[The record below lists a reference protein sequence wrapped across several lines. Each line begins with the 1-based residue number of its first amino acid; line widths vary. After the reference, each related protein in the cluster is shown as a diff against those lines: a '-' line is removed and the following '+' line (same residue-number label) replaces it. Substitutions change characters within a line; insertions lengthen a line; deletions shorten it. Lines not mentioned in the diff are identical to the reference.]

1 MNFLQ
6 QQGVWAK
13 PSPKTQNPDA
23 RPTPPKRVLQFPCF
37 LGCGHATVWCPL
49 QGNAGRKSLASLE
62 HGHARGCQAVQLP
75 KDADHHDGLKAQ
87 LLMGVIS
94 PMISVPEAATPPP
107 PAPPGS
113 CVGTAAPSLPLHR
126 SQ

>member
-23 RPTPPKRVLQFPCF
+23 RPTPPKRSEGRSQALCGPYVIENHVL
-37 LGCGHATVWCPL
+37 CGNGPQVLST
-49 QGNAGRKSLASLE
+49 SLE

-94 PMISVPEAATPPP
+94 LMISVREAATPAP

-113 CVGTAAPSLPLHR
+113 CVGTGAPSLPLH
-126 SQ
+126 Q

>member
-37 LGCGHATVWCPL
+37 LGCGHAAVWCICC
-49 QGNAGRKSLASLE
+49 GNERRIVKAVLE
-62 HGHARGCQAVQLP
+62 HGCARGSQTGQLP

-87 LLMGVIS
+87 LLMGVIT

-107 PAPPGS
+107 PAPLVS
-113 CVGTAAPSLPLHR
+113 CLGTAAPSLPLH
-126 SQ
+126 Q

>member
-6 QQGVWAK
+6 QQGVRAK

-37 LGCGHATVWCPL
+37 LGCGHATVWCICC
-49 QGNAGRKSLASLE
+49 GNERRIVQTVLE
-62 HGHARGCQAVQLP
+62 HSCARGCQAVQLP

-94 PMISVPEAATPPP
+94 PMISVREAATPAP

-113 CVGTAAPSLPLHR
+113 CVGTGAPSLPLH
-126 SQ
+126 Q